1 VTLANVCV
9 FVQYAERHR
18 DVQQSSSIYDKE
30 KGLLLAYSGVLP
42 PGGVKNYLTSSLPPH
57 YIPDRV
63 IQLDHLPVNSHG
75 ES

>member
-1 VTLANVCV
+1 MSATVCV
-9 FVQYAERHR
+9 FVQYAERHP
-18 DVQQSSSIYDKE
+18 DVQQASSIYDKE
-30 KGLLLAYSGVLP
+30 KGLVLVYSGVLP
-42 PGGVKNYLTSSLPPH
+42 PGGVENHLTSSLPPH